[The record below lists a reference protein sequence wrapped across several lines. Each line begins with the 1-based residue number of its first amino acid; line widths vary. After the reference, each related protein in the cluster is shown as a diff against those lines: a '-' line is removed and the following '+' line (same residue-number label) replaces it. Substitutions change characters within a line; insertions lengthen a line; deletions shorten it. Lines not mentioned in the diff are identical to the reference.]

1 MEIYIRP
8 LEEKDANT
16 SYKWRNN
23 QKIWVYTGLRTDRE
37 ITPEIELEWIRGVL
51 KRGNEKRYAICIK
64 ATDEYIGNV
73 HFSDIAENKAQLH
86 LFIGLPE
93 YWNKGIATAALGLIC
108 DYGFENLDIVRIH
121 TGVYEHNLA
130 SQRVLEKCGFVKE
143 GVFKMAVYKRELFWN
158 EVRYAKIQYF

>member
-93 YWNKGIATAALGLIC
+93 YWNKGIATYALGQMVEIGFNVMGLKEI
-108 DYGFENLDIVRIH
+108 YGYIDIKNNASLRAVEKLGFRQVSQDENRIM
-121 TGVYEHNLA
+121 
-130 SQRVLEKCGFVKE
+130 VKITND
-143 GVFKMAVYKRELFWN
+143 K
-158 EVRYAKIQYF
+158 